1 MPVCCTAMAL
11 GVVPADLPNYTGMIG
26 MHGTVTSNKLA
37 NECDLFIA
45 LGARFSD
52 RVATNFKT
60 FAPNARFYILILTQ
74 LKLIRILL
82 LQAL

>member
-1 MPVCCTAMAL
+1 
-11 GVVPADLPNYTGMIG
+11 

-60 FAPNARFYILILTQ
+60 LLLMQRFYILILTQ
-74 LKLIRILL
+74 LKLIRNI
-82 LQAL
+82 AVTGSVIGDVNESCGSS